1 VKKLKTVLGGCG
13 VVRVAVG
20 LGISIALVGGCAK
33 SPKMTP
39 IFMSAQPTT
48 VVLATAIIAPEALLA
63 VVEDA
68 VKANPESAVAIAA
81 AAAAAAPS
89 QAVAIRTAVVR
100 LAPME
105 ADAIVAATRVT
116 RRPVVARM
124 DIPSY
129 DSIANLVERATR

>member
-1 VKKLKTVLGGCG
+1 MVVG
-13 VVRVAVG
+13 VC
-20 LGISIALVGGCAK
+20 ISIALAAGCAK
-33 SPKMTP
+33 APKMTP

-105 ADAIVAATRVT
+105 ADAIVAVTRVT

-124 DIPSY
+124 DIPSF